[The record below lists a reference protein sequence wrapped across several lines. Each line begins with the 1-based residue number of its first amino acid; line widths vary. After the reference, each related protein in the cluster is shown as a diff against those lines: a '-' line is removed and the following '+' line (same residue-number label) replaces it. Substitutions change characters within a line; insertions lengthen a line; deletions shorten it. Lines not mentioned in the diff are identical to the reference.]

1 LDFAGKRFWFYLISL
16 AVIIPGIIF
25 LIIAP
30 GLKTGI
36 DFTGGSTMNLSLSEP
51 MTQSTLRKELNN
63 LGYSEATIQ
72 RLDDNS
78 FFIRT
83 KELNEDKKNAIV
95 NGIQNNFPQQII
107 EVLSFD
113 LVSPIVANETVINAF
128 WAVLAASFFV
138 FIYILW
144 AFRSVPHT
152 IRYSFAAITALL
164 HDTII
169 ILGIFAI
176 LGKLMDI
183 EVNTFFL
190 FAIVTVIGYSIND
203 TIVIFDRLR
212 ENINLYPNDNFSKI
226 VNTSIRESLGRSLNT
241 SITLLITLTALLL
254 FGGSTIQTFLLV
266 LLFGVIVGTYS
277 SIGVASQILVSW
289 EENDI
294 KKLFSKKNITR

>member
-1 LDFAGKRFWFYLISL
+1 MDFAGKRLWFYLMSL
-16 AVIIPGIIF
+16 AIIIPGIVF
-25 LIIAP
+25 LITTP

-36 DFTGGSTMNLSLSEP
+36 DFTGGSTMNLSFSEN
-51 MTQSTLRKELNN
+51 MKQSTLRKEFNK
-63 LGYSEATIQ
+63 LGYPEATIQ
-72 RLDDNS
+72 KLDDNS
-78 FFIRT
+78 YFIRT
-83 KELNEDKKNAIV
+83 IELNEDKKNIII
-95 NGIQNNFPQQII
+95 NGIQNNFPQQTI

-113 LVSPIVANETVINAF
+113 LVSPIVANETITNAF

-144 AFRSVPHT
+144 AFRNVPNT
-152 IRYSFAAITALL
+152 IRYSFAAIVALL

-169 ILGIFAI
+169 ILGIFSI
-176 LGKLMDI
+176 LGELMNI

-212 ENINLYPNDNFSKI
+212 ENIQIYPNDHFSNI
-226 VNTSIRESLGRSLNT
+226 VNISIRESLGRSLNT
-241 SITLLITLTALLL
+241 SITLMITLMALLL

-266 LLFGVIVGTYS
+266 LLFGVIIGTYS

-289 EENDI
+289 QESDL
-294 KKLFSKKNITR
+294 KKLFKRN

>member
-1 LDFAGKRFWFYLISL
+1 MDFAGKRLWFYLISL

-36 DFTGGSTMNLSLSEP
+36 EFTGGSTMNLSLSEP
-51 MTQSTLRKELNN
+51 MDQSTLRKELNK
-63 LGYSEATIQ
+63 LGHPEATIQ

-83 KELNEDKKNAIV
+83 TELNEDKKSAIV
-95 NGIQNNFPQQII
+95 NGIQNNFPQQTI

-113 LVSPIVANETVINAF
+113 LVSPIVASETVINAF

-144 AFRSVPHT
+144 AFRNVPHT
-152 IRYSFAAITALL
+152 IRYSFAAIMALL

-176 LGKLMDI
+176 LGELMDI

-212 ENINLYPNDNFSKI
+212 ENIQIYPNDNFSNI

-241 SITLLITLTALLL
+241 SVTLLITLMALLL

-289 EENDI
+289 EESDI
-294 KKLFSKKNITR
+294 KKLFRRNI

>member
-1 LDFAGKRFWFYLISL
+1 MDFAGKRLWFYLISL

-36 DFTGGSTMNLSLSEP
+36 EFTGGSTMNLSLSEP
-51 MTQSTLRKELNN
+51 MDQSTLRKELNK
-63 LGYSEATIQ
+63 LGHPEATIQ

-83 KELNEDKKNAIV
+83 TELNEDKKSAIV
-95 NGIQNNFPQQII
+95 NGIQNNFPQQTI

-113 LVSPIVANETVINAF
+113 LVSPIVASETVINAF

-144 AFRSVPHT
+144 AFRNVPHT
-152 IRYSFAAITALL
+152 IRYSFAAIVALL

-176 LGKLMDI
+176 LGELMDI

-212 ENINLYPNDNFSKI
+212 ENIQIYPNDNFSNI

-241 SITLLITLTALLL
+241 SVTLLITLTALLL

-289 EENDI
+289 EESDI
-294 KKLFSKKNITR
+294 KKLFRRNI

>member
-1 LDFAGKRFWFYLISL
+1 MDFAGKRFWFYMLSL
-16 AVIIPGIIF
+16 ALIIPGIIF

-51 MTQSTLRKELNN
+51 MPQSTLRKELNN
-63 LGYSEATIQ
+63 LGYPEAIIQ
-72 RLDDNS
+72 KLDDNS
-78 FFIRT
+78 FYIRT
-83 KELNEDKKNAIV
+83 TELNEDKKNAIV

-113 LVSPIVANETVINAF
+113 LVSPIVAKDTVTNAF

-144 AFRSVPHT
+144 AFRNVPHT
-152 IRYSFAAITALL
+152 IRYSFAAIIALL

-176 LGKLMDI
+176 LGELMDI
-183 EVNTFFL
+183 EINTFFL

-212 ENINLYPNDNFSKI
+212 ENIQVYPNDNFPKI

-289 EENDI
+289 QENDI
-294 KKLFSKKNITR
+294 KKLFRKKI